1 MSSIKRYVMTVL
13 LGLIGWQTLVFTG
26 TFYYAEYNGLV
37 QEAKNRQME
46 TLEKLRSVCQE
57 SAMRTSPFAAI
68 NYVGLLGKETTVAHA
83 LCSDFNGRI
92 LAHTDPDRIGAYLDR
107 DSPVLAALKTETRTL
122 TKDRVV
128 LEAFTPVMVQ
138 GKRAG
143 VVSVGFDAG
152 TLDREIS
159 SSLWRMMVRL
169 LLVSTLALAV
179 VILTALAVANRLT
192 EPIAELA
199 QGARAIAAGNLDYTV
214 PVAEDRNDELGFLV
228 REFNRMAQRLRDLDR
243 LKERF
248 LASVTH
254 DLRAPLV
261 GIQGHTELLM
271 NDSLSEEQSKHL
283 ETIYYSSQH
292 LSRFINDILDLSRL
306 EARAIELNRVKL
318 NMRETVADAVELM
331 QVKADEFKV
340 KLETKISPDLPAAYA
355 DPKWVPRVLM
365 NLVSNV
371 LKFPPEGG
379 TITIVSSTDLTGAS
393 PQLRI
398 EVRDTGPGIPKEK
411 LEFVFEKFTQVEET
425 RNAARSEGTG
435 LGLAIA
441 REAIVAHGGR
451 IWAESEPGQGTRFFF
466 TIPVA

>member
-1 MSSIKRYVMTVL
+1 MSSIKRYVVVVL
-13 LGLIGWQTLVFTG
+13 LCLIGWQTLVFTG

-37 QEAKNRQME
+37 QEAKLRQME

-68 NYVGLLGKETTVAHA
+68 NYVSILAKESTVAHA

-92 LAHTDPDRIGAYLDR
+92 LAHTEPDRIGAYLDR

-122 TKDRVV
+122 TKGRVV

-143 VVSVGFDAG
+143 VVSVGFDAIK
-152 TLDREIS
+152 LNSQIS
-159 SSLWRMMVRL
+159 SSLWRMMIRL
-169 LLVSTLALAV
+169 LVVSVLALAV
-179 VILTALAVANRLT
+179 VVLTALAVANRLT

-214 PVAEDRNDELGFLV
+214 PVADDRNDELGFLV
-228 REFNRMAQRLRDLDR
+228 REFNRMTQRLRELDR

-271 NDSLSEEQSKHL
+271 NDTLSEEQSKHL
-283 ETIYYSSQH
+283 ETIYYSAQH

-318 NMRETVADAVELM
+318 NMRETVANAAELM

-340 KLETKISPDLPAAYA
+340 TLKTLVSPDLPAAFA

-365 NLVSNV
+365 NLVSNA
-371 LKFPPEGG
+371 LKFTPEGG
-379 TITIVSSTDLTGAS
+379 TVTIVASADLTNET
-393 PQLRI
+393 PQLRV

-466 TIPVA
+466 TVPVA